1 MKLKSVSVAI
11 KYLFCIIFSMKNVY
25 IIAGPNGSGKTTFA
39 KTFLPQY
46 AKCDRFIN
54 ADLIAAGLSPFSPEQ
69 VAIKSGK
76 LVLEQIKEYSESNVD
91 FGFET
96 TMSGVTYIKYCKML
110 KEKGYSINIFFLW
123 INSAQLAIARVKDR
137 VAEGGHNVPIKDIK
151 RRFERSIN
159 KFFNEYRLLA
169 DKWILFNNAET
180 IPKIIVRK
188 QNAHI
193 EVIDKKLFAKIIK
206 NVGVKL

>member
-1 MKLKSVSVAI
+1 
-11 KYLFCIIFSMKNVY
+11 MKNVY

-46 AKCDRFIN
+46 VKCDRFIN

-76 LVLEQIKEYSESNVD
+76 LVLEQIKEYAENNVD

-96 TMSGVTYIKYCKML
+96 TMSGVTYLKYFKML

-137 VAEGGHNVPIKDIK
+137 VVAGGHNVPIEDIK
-151 RRFERSIN
+151 RRFERSVN
-159 KFFNEYRLLA
+159 KFFYEYRLLA

-180 IPKIIVRK
+180 IPKIIARK
-188 QNAHI
+188 QNAYI
-193 EVIDKKLFAKIIK
+193 EIIDQKLFAKIIK